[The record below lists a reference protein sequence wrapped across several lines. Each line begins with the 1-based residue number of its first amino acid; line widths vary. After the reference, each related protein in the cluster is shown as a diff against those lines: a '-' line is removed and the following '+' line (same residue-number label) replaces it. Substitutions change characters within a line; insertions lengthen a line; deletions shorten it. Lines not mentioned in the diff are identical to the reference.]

1 MKYPIYL
8 HLLNESNIW
17 TDTLTRTLVRNTK
30 HQSVDCRTWYSA
42 LSGRNASNLLLCGQR
57 HHFCS
62 ILIDNFLLSVSIK
75 IKRLIQA
82 LWMSLFVKPLLLA
95 TKSTATFYA
104 KQDFGFS
111 LEFLLLDPS
120 YFVPSSSERRQE
132 VTILLQFDMS
142 ALPPSSSPAPH
153 RETGDKLLGFV
164 LKIIFVKQ

>member
-1 MKYPIYL
+1 MNQTI
-8 HLLNESNIW
+8 LLDRSTRLLSLSYSIW
-17 TDTLTRTLVRNTK
+17 WWEAEILSICFCVVKRRN
-30 HQSVDCRTWYSA
+30 
-42 LSGRNASNLLLCGQR
+42 
-57 HHFCS
+57 FCS

-120 YFVPSSSERRQE
+120 YSERRQE

>member
-1 MKYPIYL
+1 MNQIYEL
-8 HLLNESNIW
+8 TLSLVLWSAIHNINLW
-17 TDTLTRTLVRNTK
+17 
-30 HQSVDCRTWYSA
+30 TWYWA

-57 HHFCS
+57 RHFCS

-120 YFVPSSSERRQE
+120 YSERRQE

>member
-8 HLLNESNIW
+8 HLLNESKNQIYELTLSLVLLSAIHNINLW
-17 TDTLTRTLVRNTK
+17 
-30 HQSVDCRTWYSA
+30 TWYSA

-57 HHFCS
+57 RHFCS

-120 YFVPSSSERRQE
+120 YSERRQE